1 MVTVYMLYHIR
12 DEDTKDEDMKII
24 GIYSSFE
31 LAQKAQ
37 DKVSN
42 QPGFIDYPDGFSISE
57 EVLDRDGW
65 VDGFVV

>member
-1 MVTVYMLYHIR
+1 MATVYVLYHVR
-12 DEDTKDEDMKII
+12 DEDTDDEDIKII

-37 DKVSN
+37 NRMSDK
-42 QPGFIDYPDGFSISE
+42 PGFIDYPDGFSISE
-57 EVLDRDGW
+57 DVLDRDGW

>member
-1 MVTVYMLYHIR
+1 
-12 DEDTKDEDMKII
+12 MKII